1 MNIVSP
7 AKGARAVEQAY
18 DFLKNAIL
26 SGEFT
31 ARMHLREGA
40 IATQLGLSRTPV
52 REAFRR
58 LGAEGWLEITPNAGA
73 KVAEWSP
80 RDIEEV
86 FEVRMLI
93 ESRVAGRAA
102 QRATE
107 AQIERLRALAEQMSV
122 MAECPVDK
130 VLDERSAVNAQFHD
144 LLVEAA
150 GSQRL
155 KRLLDLVVEIPMVK
169 WVFGSY
175 QPAEVRRS
183 AAHHHEIVAAV
194 EAHDAEW
201 ASAAMKS
208 HILSAHHA
216 VMRRLR
222 ELDGLPK
229 QEQL

>member
-1 MNIVSP
+1 MSTAP
-7 AKGARAVEQAY
+7 MKRAHAVQQAY
-18 DFLKNAIL
+18 DYLKNAIL
-26 SGEFT
+26 SGAFS

-58 LGAEGWLEITPNAGA
+58 LGAEGWLEITPNAGV

-102 QRATE
+102 LRATD
-107 AQIERLRALAEQMSV
+107 AQIDRLRVLAEQMSA
-122 MAECPVDK
+122 MAERPVGE
-130 VLDERSAVNAQFHD
+130 VLEERSAVNAEFHE

-175 QPAEVRRS
+175 QPAEIQRS
-183 AAHHHEIVAAV
+183 AAHHHEIVAAM
-194 EAHDAEW
+194 EAHDPEW

-222 ELDGLPK
+222 HSDAALN
-229 QEQL
+229 QER